1 MELCIGTV
9 RNYIN
14 CDDRLIDSKMPSDIE
29 ALCQMANGLDYIHSK
44 NVVHRDIKPDNV
56 LISPSYILKIS
67 DFGFSKPTAPTGSF
81 SANSGPQG
89 TRIYYAPEYLQLED
103 NIKLT
108 SEEKKNIRANKSID
122 IFSLGCLFFSYLM
135 RKGPY
140 THLYATPN
148 KQYNNEGFA
157 SDVTTN
163 IRNGKKFLEEN
174 GIISTIVYKLML

>member
-1 MELCIGTV
+1 
-9 RNYIN
+9 
-14 CDDRLIDSKMPSDIE
+14 MPSDIE

-148 KQYNNEGFA
+148 KQYNNEVSRRKWYNKHYRIQADALILNMMF
-157 SDVTTN
+157 
-163 IRNGKKFLEEN
+163 FLFHFKEYQMD
-174 GIISTIVYKLML
+174 TMLLK